1 MSNGIRAERLGA
13 SEKTRNE
20 ETHMVTTSLIHP
32 EIIAALARCGHGS
45 KILIAD
51 GNYPLAEKSGEAA
64 KVFLG
69 LRRGL
74 PTVMD
79 VLSEICQFVNIEAAA
94 VMVPEQGPEPE
105 IFPESDGARAES
117 SARRIC
123 APGVLFPLYGERLAR
138 PGHFNR
144 GAARLCQHRSDDRLR
159 LRRKMALPQQSTAI
173 SKQIFPHQPF
183 SARWRKH
190 GQ

>member
-1 MSNGIRAERLGA
+1 
-13 SEKTRNE
+13 
-20 ETHMVTTSLIHP
+20 MVTTFLIHP

-94 VMVPEQGPEPE
+94 VMVPEQDLSRNLFRIP
-105 IFPESDGARAES
+105 DGARAKVRLEEY
-117 SARRIC
+117 ARQEFYSLC
-123 APGVLFPLYGERLAR
+123 MGKGSLVL
-138 PGHFNR
+138 
-144 GAARLCQHRSDDRLR
+144 
-159 LRRKMALPQQSTAI
+159 AI
-173 SKQIFPHQPF
+173 STGEQRVYANIVLTIGC
-183 SARWRKH
+183 A
-190 GQ
+190 